1 MLAVVRCLKE
11 RVPELAMEEPEFI
24 VTVPDDGPKTAL
36 APTVRA
42 PPMLKLLDVV
52 TVPLA
57 AIVNPLNPR
66 VPEFAID
73 APFVIVIV
81 PADGLKT
88 ELVPMVSA
96 PPTLNPVDVVTVA
109 EFAIVNALNVSVP
122 EFAIDAPFVIV
133 IVPADGL
140 KIAPAPSVRAPPT
153 LKLLDVVTVALAAI
167 DRPLNASVPEFVID
181 EPLFIVI
188 VPRVGLNV
196 PVTAKAPPTNA
207 VFVTAPLIDPLTF
220 SPP

>member
-1 MLAVVRCLKE
+1 M
-11 RVPELAMEEPEFI
+11 AMDEPVFI
-24 VTVPDDGPKTAL
+24 VTVPDGGPKTAL
-36 APTVRA
+36 VPTVRA
-42 PPMLKLLDVV
+42 PPRLKLPDAV
-52 TVPLA
+52 TVA
-57 AIVNPLNPR
+57 EFAIVNALNPR

-73 APFVIVIV
+73 APFVNVIV

-88 ELVPMVSA
+88 ELVPTVSA
-96 PPTLNPVDVVTVA
+96 PLTLKPVDVVTVA
-109 EFAIVNALNVSVP
+109 EFGIVNALNVRAP

-181 EPLFIVI
+181 DPLFIVI
-188 VPRVGLNV
+188 VPSVGLNV
-196 PVTAKAPPTNA
+196 PVTVKAPPTAA
-207 VFVTAPLIDPLTF
+207 VLVTAPVIDPLTL
-220 SPP
+220 SAP